1 MKCHQVQQHLLDY
14 TEHVLDTTIQSRMQQ
29 HLQTCQTCTQELHDI
44 EETLHLLSS
53 VPVQE
58 PSESFWKDF
67 TADVMR
73 KVRAAESQAPKRIW
87 FPFFPMRVVVA
98 VGAMLIL
105 CIGIYAYIRI
115 NRPSKVIMSQHT
127 EESSSTVLSEIVS
140 GELSQDMLKQRFTLF
155 DEMVSPTLEIVSGD
169 VRLDALISGLTT
181 EEKQALLSELQ
192 NMRQYIQ

>member
-14 TEHVLDTTIQSRMQQ
+14 TEHVLDTTTQSRMQQ

-67 TADVMR
+67 TAGVMR
-73 KVRAAESQAPKRIW
+73 KVCAAEPPASKRIW
-87 FPFFPMRVVVA
+87 FPSFPMRVVIA
-98 VGAMLIL
+98 VGAILIL
-105 CIGIYAYIRI
+105 CVGIYAYVRI
-115 NRPSKVIMSQHT
+115 NRPSKVIMSQHV
-127 EESSSTVLSEIVS
+127 EESSPARVPEIVS
-140 GELSQDMLKQRFTLF
+140 DDLPQDMVTQRFALF
-155 DEMVSPTLEIVSGD
+155 DEMVSPTLEIVAAD

-192 NMRQYIQ
+192 SMHQYTQ